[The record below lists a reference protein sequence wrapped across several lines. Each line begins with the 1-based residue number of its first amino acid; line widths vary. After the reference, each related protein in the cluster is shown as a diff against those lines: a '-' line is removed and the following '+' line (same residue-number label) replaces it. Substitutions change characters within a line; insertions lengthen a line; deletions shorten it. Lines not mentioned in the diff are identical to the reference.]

1 MPTPGGGSLSSPI
14 VARPLGVP
22 GGRTGPAAPVGLR
35 YQLEDEMPTMTQA
48 DQATSEAEQGTYTLC
63 DISVSH
69 IVVSE
74 NNPRKQFD
82 EQELERL
89 AHAMSTRGFNHPILV
104 KPTEQEGYYE
114 IIDGERRWRAA
125 QQAQVELIPAL
136 VKTRPDAPGA
146 DLLDAMLANGLGISL
161 DVLEEA
167 LGYET
172 LIRDAGY
179 TRKGIAEAFQIPLA
193 RVRERLLI
201 LDLPEKLRHQVAAG
215 IVPLMAV
222 KTLGALAKIHPDL
235 PDVAVKRV
243 LSGPVQQ
250 WDEPTT
256 WDDLLASP
264 ISVLIGEYEE
274 QLADLPE
281 GVFVAGCSYPV
292 AGLELD
298 EETTQSMGLLCE
310 LLQIE
315 PEEFAVSFDREL
327 LDQALALNAAHL
339 SANKTEALVV
349 GVDVARQLASDLIER
364 SLKTELKQ
372 AQDERDDAERASA
385 PRRHRADGGD
395 GESGEADAT
404 QRPSDE
410 QIEAGRKRAL
420 EENRRLC
427 DETIA
432 RNQRL
437 GAALIKHVCK
447 VRVDERAL
455 KILTAAP
462 ISADLAKIAAR
473 GARLAFPGWAGLST
487 RKNGSTKAE
496 YLDYL
501 AGEAKAQE
509 FLAGASTAAEIAG
522 RTLALLAAARWAKE
536 KHAVSASKASNY
548 TLRFTGYSERGVP
561 WQGEVEDLLDEILIE
576 KLPPEV
582 ADPIREAKEHREAL
596 RAEEERRERER
607 DGVLAQFIEYAPS
620 LTCDERQAEIQ
631 RLRHEYGFSAMPP
644 EQSRKL
650 MELPEPPDSGS
661 AEEPS
666 ADSTPQDETETPAP
680 AEMALAA

>member
-1 MPTPGGGSLSSPI
+1 
-14 VARPLGVP
+14 
-22 GGRTGPAAPVGLR
+22 
-35 YQLEDEMPTMTQA
+35 MPTMTQV
-48 DQATSEAEQGTYTLC
+48 DQATPEAEQGTYTLC
-63 DISVSH
+63 DIPVSH

-82 EQELERL
+82 GQELERL

-104 KPTEQEGYYE
+104 KPTEREGCYE

-136 VKTRPDAPGA
+136 VKARPDAPGA

-172 LIRDAGY
+172 LIDDAGY

-222 KTLGALAKIHPDL
+222 KTLGALAKIHPRL

-243 LSGPVQQ
+243 LGGPVQQ

-256 WDDLLASP
+256 WDDLLANP
-264 ISVLIGEYEE
+264 ISVLIGRYDE

-281 GVFVAGCSYPV
+281 DVFVAGCSYPV
-292 AGLELD
+292 AAFELD
-298 EETTQSMGLLCE
+298 EGTTQSMVLLCE

-315 PEEFAVSFDREL
+315 PEEFEVSFDRDL

-339 SANKTEALVV
+339 SANKTEALII
-349 GVDVARQLASDLIER
+349 GVDVARQLAGDLIDK
-364 SLKTELKQ
+364 SLKTELGH
-372 AQDERDDAERASA
+372 AQNERENTERASA
-385 PRRHRADGGD
+385 PRRHGKDAGNTEPGGT
-395 GESGEADAT
+395 DAG
-404 QRPSDE
+404 PSDE

-420 EENRRLC
+420 EEDRRLC

-437 GAALIKHVCK
+437 GAALVKHLCK

-455 KILTAAP
+455 KVLTAAP
-462 ISADLAKIAAR
+462 IAADLAKIAAR
-473 GARLAFPGWAGLST
+473 GARLAFPGWAELST

-501 AGEAKAQE
+501 TGEAKAQE

-548 TLRFTGYSERGVP
+548 TLRFTGYNGRGVP
-561 WQGEVEDLLDEILIE
+561 WQGEAEDLLDEILIE

-596 RAEEERRERER
+596 RAEDDRRERER
-607 DGVLAQFIEYAPS
+607 DGVVKEFLEQAPS

-650 MELPEPPDSGS
+650 MELPEPTNSDTG
-661 AEEPS
+661 EEH
-666 ADSTPQDETETPAP
+666 ADQPEEELVAV
-680 AEMALAA
+680 AA

>member
-1 MPTPGGGSLSSPI
+1 M
-14 VARPLGVP
+14 
-22 GGRTGPAAPVGLR
+22 
-35 YQLEDEMPTMTQA
+35 EDEMPTMTQA
-48 DQATSEAEQGTYTLC
+48 DRATPEAEQGTYTLC
-63 DISVSH
+63 DIPMSH

-104 KPTEQEGYYE
+104 KPTGQEGYYE

-125 QQAQVELIPAL
+125 QQADVELIPAL
-136 VKTRPDAPGA
+136 VKTRPAAPGA

-179 TRKGIAEAFQIPLA
+179 TRKGIAEAFQIPLP

-215 IVPLMAV
+215 ILPLMAV

-235 PDVAVKRV
+235 PEVAVKRV

-250 WDEPTT
+250 WDQPTT
-256 WDDLLASP
+256 WDDLLANP
-264 ISVLIGEYEE
+264 ISVVIGGYDEH
-274 QLADLPE
+274 LADLPKD
-281 GVFVAGCSYPV
+281 VFVAGCSYPV
-292 AGLELD
+292 SVFELD
-298 EETTQSMGLLCE
+298 EETTESVGLLCE
-310 LLQIE
+310 LMQIE
-315 PEEFAVSFDREL
+315 PEEFQLGFNREMV
-327 LDQALALNAAHL
+327 DQALALNAAHL
-339 SANKTEALVV
+339 SPNKTEALIV
-349 GVDVARQLASDLIER
+349 GADVARQLAGDLIDK
-364 SLKTELKQ
+364 SLKTQLKH
-372 AQDERDDAERASA
+372 AQDECENAK
-385 PRRHRADGGD
+385 RRHGANGGHA
-395 GESGEADAT
+395 ESGEADAT

-420 EENRRLC
+420 EEDRRLC

-437 GAALIKHVCK
+437 GAALIKYLCK

-455 KILTAAP
+455 KILTSAP

-473 GARLAFPGWAGLST
+473 GARLAFPGWAELST

-509 FLAGASTAAEIAG
+509 FLAGASTAAEIVG

-536 KHAVSASKASNY
+536 KHAVSFSKASNY
-548 TLRFTGYSERGVP
+548 TLRFTGYNGRGVP

-607 DGVLAQFIEYAPS
+607 DGVVKEFVEQAPS

-650 MELPEPPDSGS
+650 MELPEPSGS
-661 AEEPS
+661 VEEAS
-666 ADSTPQDETETPAP
+666 ADSTPRDDSETPVSP
-680 AEMALAA
+680 EMALAA

>member
-1 MPTPGGGSLSSPI
+1 
-14 VARPLGVP
+14 
-22 GGRTGPAAPVGLR
+22 
-35 YQLEDEMPTMTQA
+35 MPTMTQA

-63 DISVSH
+63 DIPVSH

-104 KPTEQEGYYE
+104 KTTEQEGRYE
-114 IIDGERRWRAA
+114 LIDGERRWRAA
-125 QQAQVELIPAL
+125 QQADVELIPAL

-161 DVLEEA
+161 DLLEEA
-167 LGYET
+167 LGYEA

-179 TRKGIAEAFQIPLA
+179 TRKGIAEAFQIPIA

-201 LDLPEKLRHQVAAG
+201 LDLPEKLRHQVTAG

-222 KTLGALAKIHPDL
+222 KTLGALAKIHPGL
-235 PDVAVKRV
+235 PEVAVKRV
-243 LSGPVQQ
+243 LNGPVQQ
-250 WDEPTT
+250 WDQPTT
-256 WDDLLASP
+256 WDDLLANP
-264 ISVLIGEYEE
+264 ISVVIGGYED
-274 QLADLPE
+274 QVADLPE
-281 GVFVAGCSYPV
+281 DVFVAGCSYPV
-292 AGLELD
+292 SVFELD
-298 EETTQSMGLLCE
+298 EETTESMGLLCE
-310 LLQIE
+310 LLQVE
-315 PEEFAVSFDREL
+315 PEEFQLGFNREMVN
-327 LDQALALNAAHL
+327 QALALNAAHL
-339 SANKTEALVV
+339 SANKTEALIV
-349 GVDVARQLASDLIER
+349 GVDVARQLAGDLIER
-364 SLKTELKQ
+364 SLKTELGH
-372 AQDERDDAERASA
+372 AQDEPENAERASA
-385 PRRHRADGGD
+385 PRPHGTGADHA
-395 GESGEADAT
+395 EPGEADAT

-410 QIEAGRKRAL
+410 QIEAGRKRAT
-420 EENRRLC
+420 EEDRRLC

-432 RNQRL
+432 SNQRL
-437 GAALIKHVCK
+437 GAALIKHLCK
-447 VRVDERAL
+447 VGVDERAL

-462 ISADLAKIAAR
+462 ISADLAKITAR
-473 GARLAFPGWAGLST
+473 GARLAFPGWAELST

-536 KHAVSASKASNY
+536 KYAVSNSKASNY
-548 TLRFTGYSERGVP
+548 TLRFTGYSGRGVP

-607 DGVLAQFIEYAPS
+607 DGVVKEFLEQAPS

-631 RLRHEYGFSAMPP
+631 RLRREYGFSAMPP

-650 MELPEPPDSGS
+650 MELPEPTGGDTG
-661 AEEPS
+661 EEH
-666 ADSTPQDETETPAP
+666 ADQPEEELVAV
-680 AEMALAA
+680 AA

>member
-1 MPTPGGGSLSSPI
+1 M
-14 VARPLGVP
+14 
-22 GGRTGPAAPVGLR
+22 
-35 YQLEDEMPTMTQA
+35 EDEMPTMTQA

-63 DISVSH
+63 DIAVSH

-104 KPTEQEGYYE
+104 KPAEPEGYYE

-136 VKTRPDAPGA
+136 VKTRRDAPGA

-172 LIRDAGY
+172 LINDAGY

-215 IVPLMAV
+215 IVPLMVV

-235 PDVAVKRV
+235 PEVAVKRV
-243 LSGPVQQ
+243 LGGPVKQ

-256 WDDLLASP
+256 WEHLLANP
-264 ISVLIGEYEE
+264 IAVVIGEYEE
-274 QLADLPE
+274 QLADLPKD
-281 GVFVAGCSYPV
+281 VFVAGCSYPV
-292 AGLELD
+292 SAFELD
-298 EETTQSMGLLCE
+298 EETTESMGLLCE

-315 PEEFAVSFDREL
+315 PEEFAVSFGREL

-339 SANKTEALVV
+339 SANKAEALIV
-349 GVDVARQLASDLIER
+349 GVDVARQLAGDLIDR

-372 AQDERDDAERASA
+372 AQDERENAE
-385 PRRHRADGGD
+385 
-395 GESGEADAT
+395 
-404 QRPSDE
+404 
-410 QIEAGRKRAL
+410 RAL
-420 EENRRLC
+420 EEDRRLC

-473 GARLAFPGWAGLST
+473 GARLAFPDWAELST

-536 KHAVSASKASNY
+536 KHAVSNSKASNY
-548 TLRFTGYSERGVP
+548 MLRFTSYSDRGVP

-582 ADPIREAKEHREAL
+582 ADPIREAKEHREAV
-596 RAEEERRERER
+596 RAEEGRRERER
-607 DGVLAQFIEYAPS
+607 DGVVAQFIEQAPS

-650 MELPEPPDSGS
+650 MELPEPTDSS
-661 AEEPS
+661 TAEEPS
-666 ADSTPQDETETPAP
+666 GEATPQDESETPAP
-680 AEMALAA
+680 PEMALAA

>member
-1 MPTPGGGSLSSPI
+1 
-14 VARPLGVP
+14 
-22 GGRTGPAAPVGLR
+22 
-35 YQLEDEMPTMTQA
+35 MPTMTQA
-48 DQATSEAEQGTYTLC
+48 DQAPPEAQQGTYTLC
-63 DISVSH
+63 DIPVSH
-69 IVVSE
+69 IAVSE

-89 AHAMSTRGFNHPILV
+89 AHAMSTRGFDHPILV
-104 KPTEQEGYYE
+104 KPSEQEGYYE
-114 IIDGERRWRAA
+114 LIDGERRWRAA
-125 QQAQVELIPAL
+125 QQAEVELIPAL
-136 VKTRPDAPGA
+136 VKTRPDTPGA

-215 IVPLMAV
+215 VVPLMAV

-235 PDVAVKRV
+235 PDVALKRV
-243 LSGPVQQ
+243 LGGPVQQ

-256 WDDLLASP
+256 WDDLLADP
-264 ISVLIGEYEE
+264 ISVLIGGYEE
-274 QLADLPE
+274 QQADLPE
-281 GVFVAGCSYPV
+281 DVFVAGASYPV
-292 AGLELD
+292 AAFELD
-298 EETTQSMGLLCE
+298 EETTQSMVLLCE

-315 PEEFAVSFDREL
+315 PEEFWVGFDREL
-327 LDQALALNAAHL
+327 VDQALALNAAHL
-339 SANKTEALVV
+339 SANKTEAIIV
-349 GVDVARQLASDLIER
+349 GTDVARQLAGDLIDR
-364 SLKTELKQ
+364 NLKGELKH
-372 AQDERDDAERASA
+372 AQDEGESAERAGA
-385 PRRHRADGGD
+385 PRPHEADVGNA
-395 GESGEADAT
+395 EAGEAEVR
-404 QRPSDE
+404 QSPSDE
-410 QIEAGRKRAL
+410 EIEAGRKRAL
-420 EENRRLC
+420 EEDRRLC

-437 GAALIKHVCK
+437 GAALIKHLCK

-455 KILTAAP
+455 KILTSAP
-462 ISADLAKIAAR
+462 IAADLAKIAAR
-473 GARLAFPGWAGLST
+473 GARLAFPGWAELTT

-536 KHAVSASKASNY
+536 KYAVSNSKASNY
-548 TLRFTGYSERGVP
+548 TLRFADYHGRGVP

-576 KLPPEV
+576 KLHPDV

-607 DGVLAQFIEYAPS
+607 DGVVAQFIEQAPS

-631 RLRHEYGFSAMPP
+631 RLRGEYGFSAMPP

-650 MELPEPPDSGS
+650 MELPEPTDSGS

-666 ADSTPQDETETPAP
+666 ADLTPQGESETPVSP
-680 AEMALAA
+680 EMALAA

>member
-1 MPTPGGGSLSSPI
+1 M
-14 VARPLGVP
+14 
-22 GGRTGPAAPVGLR
+22 
-35 YQLEDEMPTMTQA
+35 EDEMPTMTQA
-48 DQATSEAEQGTYTLC
+48 DQATSEA
-63 DISVSH
+63 
-69 IVVSE
+69 
-74 NNPRKQFD
+74 
-82 EQELERL
+82 ERL

-136 VKTRPDAPGA
+136 VKARPDAPGA

-161 DVLEEA
+161 DILEEA

-172 LIRDAGY
+172 LIKDAGY

-222 KTLGALAKIHPDL
+222 KALGALAKIHPGL
-235 PDVAVKRV
+235 PEVAVKRV

-256 WDDLLASP
+256 WDELLANP
-264 ISVLIGEYEE
+264 ISVLIGEYDE

-310 LLQIE
+310 LQQIE
-315 PEEFAVSFDREL
+315 PEKFEVSFDREL

-372 AQDERDDAERASA
+372 AQDECENAKRASA
-385 PRRHRADGGD
+385 TRPHGAGAGNA
-395 GESGEADAT
+395 ETGEAEVT

-410 QIEAGRKRAL
+410 EIEAGRKRAL
-420 EENRRLC
+420 EEDRRLC

-473 GARLAFPGWAGLST
+473 GARLAFPGWAELST

-509 FLAGASTAAEIAG
+509 FLAGASTAAEMAG

-536 KHAVSASKASNY
+536 KHAVSASNASNY
-548 TLRFTGYSERGVP
+548 TLRFKGYSERGVP

-607 DGVLAQFIEYAPS
+607 DVVVEQFIEHAPN

-650 MELPEPPDSGS
+650 MELPEPTDSS
-661 AEEPS
+661 TAEDPS
-666 ADSTPQDETETPAP
+666 GEATPEGETDTPAP
-680 AEMALAA
+680 PEMALAA

>member
-1 MPTPGGGSLSSPI
+1 M
-14 VARPLGVP
+14 
-22 GGRTGPAAPVGLR
+22 
-35 YQLEDEMPTMTQA
+35 EDEMPTMTQA
-48 DQATSEAEQGTYTLC
+48 DQATPEAEQGTYTLC
-63 DISVSH
+63 DIAVSH

-104 KPTEQEGYYE
+104 KPAEREGYYE

-136 VKTRPDAPGA
+136 VKTRRDAPGA

-172 LIRDAGY
+172 LINDAGY

-215 IVPLMAV
+215 IVPLMVV
-222 KTLGALAKIHPDL
+222 KTLGALAKIRPDL
-235 PDVAVKRV
+235 PEVAVKRV
-243 LSGPVQQ
+243 LGGPVKR

-256 WDDLLASP
+256 WEHLLANP
-264 ISVLIGEYEE
+264 IAVVIGEYEE
-274 QLADLPE
+274 QLADLPKD
-281 GVFVAGCSYPV
+281 VFVAGCSYPV
-292 AGLELD
+292 SAFELD

-339 SANKTEALVV
+339 SANKGEAIIV
-349 GVDVARQLASDLIER
+349 GADVARQLAGDLIDR

-372 AQDERDDAERASA
+372 AQDERENAERARA

-395 GESGEADAT
+395 GESGEADAM
-404 QRPSDE
+404 QPPSDE
-410 QIEAGRKRAL
+410 EIEAGRKRAL
-420 EENRRLC
+420 EEDRRLC

-473 GARLAFPGWAGLST
+473 GARLAFPGWAELST

-536 KHAVSASKASNY
+536 KHAVSNSKASNY
-548 TLRFTGYSERGVP
+548 TLRFTSYSDRGVP

-607 DGVLAQFIEYAPS
+607 DGVVAQFVEQAPS

-650 MELPEPPDSGS
+650 MELPEPTDSGA
-661 AEEPS
+661 AEEAS
-666 ADSTPQDETETPAP
+666 GEATPQDESETPAP
-680 AEMALAA
+680 PEMALAA

>member
-1 MPTPGGGSLSSPI
+1 
-14 VARPLGVP
+14 
-22 GGRTGPAAPVGLR
+22 
-35 YQLEDEMPTMTQA
+35 MPTMTQA
-48 DQATSEAEQGTYTLC
+48 DQATPQAEQGTYTLC
-63 DISVSH
+63 DIPVSH

-82 EQELERL
+82 EQELDRL
-89 AHAMSTRGFNHPILV
+89 AHAMVTRGFNHPILV
-104 KPTEQEGYYE
+104 KPTEPEGYYE
-114 IIDGERRWRAA
+114 LIDGERRWRAA
-125 QQAQVELIPAL
+125 QQAEVELIPAL
-136 VKTRPDAPGA
+136 VKTRPDRPGA

-215 IVPLMAV
+215 VVPLMAV
-222 KTLGALAKIHPDL
+222 KALGALAKIHPEL

-243 LSGPVQQ
+243 LGGPFEQ

-256 WDDLLASP
+256 WDDLVSDP
-264 ISVLIGEYEE
+264 ISVLIGGYEE
-274 QLADLPE
+274 QQADLPE
-281 GVFVAGCSYPV
+281 DVFVAGASYPV
-292 AGLELD
+292 AAFELD
-298 EETTQSMGLLCE
+298 EETTQSMVLLCE

-315 PEEFAVSFDREL
+315 SEEFRVGFDREL
-327 LDQALALNAAHL
+327 VDQALALNAAHL
-339 SANKTEALVV
+339 SANKTEAIIV
-349 GVDVARQLASDLIER
+349 GTDVARQLAGDLIDR
-364 SLKTELKQ
+364 NLKGELKH
-372 AQDERDDAERASA
+372 AQDEAENTERASV
-385 PRRHRADGGD
+385 PRPHEADVANA
-395 GESGEADAT
+395 ESGEADAT
-404 QRPSDE
+404 QSPSDE
-410 QIEAGRKRAL
+410 EIEAGRKRAL
-420 EENRRLC
+420 EEDRRLC

-437 GAALIKHVCK
+437 GAALIKHLCK

-455 KILTAAP
+455 KILTSAP
-462 ISADLAKIAAR
+462 IAADLAKIAAR
-473 GARLAFPGWAGLST
+473 GARLAFPGWAELST

-522 RTLALLAAARWAKE
+522 RTLALLAAARWATE
-536 KHAVSASKASNY
+536 KYAVSFSKASNY
-548 TLRFTGYSERGVP
+548 TLRLTRYDESGVP
-561 WQGEVEDLLDEILIE
+561 WQGEVEDLLDQILIE

-582 ADPIREAKEHREAL
+582 ADPIRAAKERREAL

-607 DGVLAQFIEYAPS
+607 DGVVAQFIEQAPS

-644 EQSRKL
+644 EQSRKI
-650 MELPEPPDSGS
+650 MELPEPTDSGH

-666 ADSTPQDETETPAP
+666 TDATPQGESETPVS

>member
-1 MPTPGGGSLSSPI
+1 
-14 VARPLGVP
+14 
-22 GGRTGPAAPVGLR
+22 
-35 YQLEDEMPTMTQA
+35 MPTMTQA
-48 DQATSEAEQGTYTLC
+48 TQEAEQGAYTQC
-63 DISVSH
+63 VIPVSH

-89 AHAMSTRGFNHPILV
+89 AHAMSTRGFNQPILV
-104 KPTEQEGYYE
+104 KPAEQEDYYE

-136 VKTRPDAPGA
+136 VKTRSDTPGA

-161 DVLEEA
+161 DVLKEA

-172 LIRDAGY
+172 LIKDAGY

-201 LDLPEKLRHQVAAG
+201 LELPEKLRHQVAAG

-222 KTLGALAKIHPDL
+222 KTLGTLAKIHPAL
-235 PDVAVKRV
+235 PEVAVKRV
-243 LSGPVQQ
+243 LGGPVKK
-250 WDEPTT
+250 WDDPTT
-256 WDDLLASP
+256 WEQLLANP
-264 ISVLIGEYEE
+264 IAVVIGEYEE
-274 QLADLPE
+274 QLADLPKD
-281 GVFVAGCSYPV
+281 VFVAGRSYPV
-292 AGLELD
+292 SAFELD
-298 EETTQSMGLLCE
+298 EETTPSMGLLCE
-310 LLQIE
+310 LLAIE
-315 PEEFAVSFDREL
+315 PGEFLVDFDREL

-339 SANKTEALVV
+339 SANKAEAIVV
-349 GVDVARQLASDLIER
+349 GADVARQLAGDLIDR
-364 SLKTELKQ
+364 RLKTQIKQ
-372 AQDERDDAERASA
+372 AQDERENAERASA
-385 PRRHRADGGD
+385 PQPDARNA
-395 GESGEADAT
+395 EPGEADAT
-404 QRPSDE
+404 QAPSDE
-410 QIEAGRKRAL
+410 QIDAGRKRAL
-420 EENRRLC
+420 EEDRRLC

-437 GAALIKHVCK
+437 GAALIKHLCK

-462 ISADLAKIAAR
+462 IAADLAKIAAR
-473 GARLAFPGWAGLST
+473 GARLAFPGWAELST
-487 RKNGSTKAE
+487 RKNGSTRAE

-536 KHAVSASKASNY
+536 KHAVSFSKASNY
-548 TLRFTGYSERGVP
+548 TLRLTRYNECGVP
-561 WQGEVEDLLDEILIE
+561 WQGEAEDLLDEILIE

-582 ADPIREAKEHREAL
+582 VDPIREAKEHREAL

-607 DGVLAQFIEYAPS
+607 DGVVARFIEQAAS
-620 LTCDERQAEIQ
+620 LACDERQAEIQ
-631 RLRHEYGFSAMPP
+631 RLRREYGFSAMPP

-650 MELPEPPDSGS
+650 MELPEP
-661 AEEPS
+661 
-666 ADSTPQDETETPAP
+666 ADSATAEQPSGEATPQDEGETSAP
-680 AEMALAA
+680 PEMALAA

>member
-1 MPTPGGGSLSSPI
+1 M
-14 VARPLGVP
+14 
-22 GGRTGPAAPVGLR
+22 
-35 YQLEDEMPTMTQA
+35 EDEMPTITQA
-48 DQATSEAEQGTYTLC
+48 DQATPDAEQGTYTLC
-63 DISVSH
+63 DIAVSH

-104 KPTEQEGYYE
+104 KPAEREGYYE

-136 VKTRPDAPGA
+136 VKTQPDAPGA

-161 DVLEEA
+161 DILEEA

-172 LIRDAGY
+172 LINDAGY
-179 TRKGIAEAFQIPLA
+179 TRKGIAESFQIPLQ

-243 LSGPVQQ
+243 LGGPVQQ

-256 WDDLLASP
+256 WDDLLANP
-264 ISVLIGEYEE
+264 ISVLIGKYDE
-274 QLADLPE
+274 QLADLPDD
-281 GVFVAGCSYPV
+281 VFVAGCSYPV
-292 AGLELD
+292 AALELN
-298 EETTQSMGLLCE
+298 EETTQSMAWLCE

-315 PEEFAVSFDREL
+315 PEEFEVSFDREL

-339 SANKTEALVV
+339 SANKTEALIV
-349 GVDVARQLASDLIER
+349 GVDVARQLAGDLIDK
-364 SLKTELKQ
+364 SLKTELGH
-372 AQDERDDAERASA
+372 AQDERENAERASA
-385 PRRHRADGGD
+385 PRQHGTDAGNTEPGD
-395 GESGEADAT
+395 ADA
-404 QRPSDE
+404 RPSDE

-420 EENRRLC
+420 EEDRRLC

-437 GAALIKHVCK
+437 GAALIKHLCK

-462 ISADLAKIAAR
+462 IAADLAKIAAR
-473 GARLAFPGWAGLST
+473 GARLAFPGWAELST

-501 AGEAKAQE
+501 AGEAKTQE

-522 RTLALLAAARWAKE
+522 RTLALLAAARWAQE
-536 KHAVSASKASNY
+536 KYAVSFSKASNY
-548 TLRFTGYSERGVP
+548 TLRFTGYNGRGVP

-596 RAEEERRERER
+596 RAEDDRRERER
-607 DGVLAQFIEYAPS
+607 DGVVKEFIEQAPR

-631 RLRHEYGFSAMPP
+631 RLRHEYGFAAMPP
-644 EQSRKL
+644 EQGRKL
-650 MELPEPPDSGS
+650 MELPEPTDDDTG
-661 AEEPS
+661 EEH
-666 ADSTPQDETETPAP
+666 ADQPEEELVAV
-680 AEMALAA
+680 AA

>member
-1 MPTPGGGSLSSPI
+1 MPS
-14 VARPLGVP
+14 
-22 GGRTGPAAPVGLR
+22 
-35 YQLEDEMPTMTQA
+35 MTQT
-48 DQATSEAEQGTYTLC
+48 DQATPEAEQGSYTLRA
-63 DISVSH
+63 IPVSR

-82 EQELERL
+82 ERELERL

-104 KPTEQEGYYE
+104 RPASRDGYYE

-125 QQAQVELIPAL
+125 QQAKVPLAPAL
-136 VKTRPDAPGA
+136 VKVRADAPGA

-167 LGYET
+167 LGYEA

-215 IVPLMAV
+215 VIPLMAV
-222 KTLGALAKIHPDL
+222 KTLGALAKIHPGL
-235 PDVAVKRV
+235 PEVAVKRV
-243 LSGPVQQ
+243 LDGPVQQ

-256 WDDLLASP
+256 WEEMAADP
-264 ISVLIGEYEE
+264 ISVLIGDYDE

-292 AGLELD
+292 SNFELD
-298 EETTQSMGLLCE
+298 EETKQNMRLLCE
-310 LLQIE
+310 LLEIE
-315 PEEFAVSFDREL
+315 LEEFQVEFDRDL
-327 LDQALALNAAHL
+327 LEQALALNAAHL
-339 SANKTEALVV
+339 SVNKTEAIIV
-349 GVDVARQLASDLIER
+349 GVDVARQLAGDLIDI
-364 SLKTELKQ
+364 TLKQ
-372 AQDERDDAERASA
+372 EIERANAEREDAEHTSA
-385 PRRHRADGGD
+385 PRRHAAKGGD
-395 GESGEADAT
+395 GASSGPGGT
-404 QRPSDE
+404 RSPSEE

-420 EENRRLC
+420 EEDRRLC
-427 DETIA
+427 NETIA

-437 GAALIKHVCK
+437 GAALIKHLSK
-447 VRVDERAL
+447 IRVDERAL

-462 ISADLAKIAAR
+462 ISTELAKIAAR
-473 GARLAFPGWAGLST
+473 GARLAFPGWAVLST

-509 FLAGASTAAEIAG
+509 FLEGASTAAEIAG

-536 KHAVSASKASNY
+536 QYAVSQANASHY
-548 TLRFTGYSERGVP
+548 TLRFTGYSNRGVP
-561 WQGEVEDLLDEILIE
+561 WQTEVEDLLDEILIE
-576 KLPPEV
+576 KLPCEV
-582 ADPIREAKEHREAL
+582 TEPIRQAKEHREAL
-596 RAEEERRERER
+596 RAEQERRGRER
-607 DGVLAQFIEYAPS
+607 DSVVAEFLEQAPNM
-620 LTCDERQAEIQ
+620 TCDERQAEIQ

-644 EQSRKL
+644 EQSHKL
-650 MELPEPPDSGS
+650 MELPEPNDAEQNDSD
-661 AEEPS
+661 AEQQVESEP
-666 ADSTPQDETETPAP
+666 Q
-680 AEMALAA
+680 AEVAIAA